1 MRPSFCKN
9 CSPSKIEGAG
19 NAGRLMRPRPRVRNK
34 IKHTSVVTTVTPV
47 SPGIPRAMVL
57 TAYFVLSPATNSSC
71 HRHPRIKVLS
81 KARSGRLASAN
92 LTPATGA
99 RTTRLCRPLKRRS
112 SCTLADR
119 SRGSSRPATAC
130 APDALA
136 STASRPAF
144 VTTRDPPL
152 CGTGW
157 RDHGIDLGQT
167 GNKIYLQKGL
177 DRHPGK
183 TRSDL
188 PVRHPAQAGA
198 SSTPRLF
205 HFINGF
211 SGILD
216 RPPARA
222 MTAERVARFRRAKAE
237 GGRRNSPLSCR

>member
-47 SPGIPRAMVL
+47 STGIPRAMVL

-99 RTTRLCRPLKRRS
+99 RTTRLCRPLNRRS

-130 APDALA
+130 APDAVA
-136 STASRPAF
+136 STASRPAS

-152 CGTGW
+152 LSR
-157 RDHGIDLGQT
+157 RDGEGYAADLGQPRT
-167 GNKIYLQKGL
+167 EIFLQTGL
-177 DRHPGK
+177 DRANQIESVQQIYNFPQRRCAPVLPCLSGSGQMRGIEAQTPPDRFCELGRHAVGK
-183 TRSDL
+183 R
-188 PVRHPAQAGA
+188 AAGA
-198 SSTPRLF
+198 T
-205 HFINGF
+205 
-211 SGILD
+211 
-216 RPPARA
+216 
-222 MTAERVARFRRAKAE
+222 
-237 GGRRNSPLSCR
+237 